1 MIRWITR
8 ALAIAVIVAIALV
21 VLDFAELLVPV
32 DSDGRAAMAP
42 TIPACDGRAVAEGV
56 TYKIRDPERGEI
68 VAIHAARGPD
78 GAIAPDRDA
87 DDLVLALRVA
97 ALPGDE
103 IVGRDGSVFVNGIKL
118 DDIDTQPF
126 PSVEIGGEQYFVLGD
141 NRSASV
147 DSRTFGP
154 VLRNAIFAKVF
165 AVFWPLRDFTFRT
178 DPESGPP
185 PGPVDCS

>member
-118 DDIDTQPF
+118 DDIETQPF
-126 PSVEIGGEQYFVLGD
+126 PSVEVGGEQYFVLGD

-165 AVFWPLRDFTFRT
+165 AVFWPLRDFTFRL
-178 DPESGPP
+178 DPKSGAP
-185 PGPVDCS
+185 PGPVDYA

>member
-8 ALAIAVIVAIALV
+8 ALAIAVIAAIALV
-21 VLDFAELLVPV
+21 VLDFADLLVPV
-32 DSDGRAAMAP
+32 DSNGRAIMAP
-42 TIPACDGRAVAEGV
+42 TIPACDGRAVAEGF
-56 TYKIRDPERGEI
+56 TYKLRDPERGEI

-103 IVGRDGSVFVNGIKL
+103 IVGRDESVFVNGIKL
-118 DDIDTQPF
+118 DDIETQPF
-126 PSVEIGGEQYFVLGD
+126 PSVEVGGDQYFVLGD

-154 VLRNAIFAKVF
+154 ILRNAIFARVF
-165 AVFWPLRDFTFRT
+165 VVVWPLRDLTFRL
-178 DPESGPP
+178 DPEAGAP
-185 PGPVDCS
+185 PGPVGCG

>member
-103 IVGRDGSVFVNGIKL
+103 IVGRDDSVFVNGIKL
-118 DDIDTQPF
+118 DDIETQPF
-126 PSVEIGGEQYFVLGD
+126 PSVEVGGEQYFVLGD

>member
-21 VLDFAELLVPV
+21 VLDFAELLVPI

-78 GAIAPDRDA
+78 GAVAPDRDA

-97 ALPGDE
+97 AVPGDE
-103 IVGRDGSVFVNGIKL
+103 IVGRDDSVFVNGIKL
-118 DDIDTQPF
+118 DDIETQPF
-126 PSVEIGGEQYFVLGD
+126 PSVEVGGATARLHVPYRPGV
-141 NRSASV
+141 
-147 DSRTFGP
+147 
-154 VLRNAIFAKVF
+154 
-165 AVFWPLRDFTFRT
+165 
-178 DPESGPP
+178 GPP
-185 PGPVDCS
+185 AWSGRLLLIAPSRKLRRERPQRVRADCST

>member
-118 DDIDTQPF
+118 DDIETQPF
-126 PSVEIGGEQYFVLGD
+126 PSVEVGGEQYFVLGD

-165 AVFWPLRDFTFRT
+165 AVFWPLRDFTFRL
-178 DPESGPP
+178 DPKSGAP
-185 PGPVDCS
+185 PGPVDCA

>member
-118 DDIDTQPF
+118 DDIETQPF
-126 PSVEIGGEQYFVLGD
+126 PSVEVGGEQYFVLGD

-165 AVFWPLRDFTFRT
+165 AVFWPLRDFTFRL
-178 DPESGPP
+178 DPKPGAP
-185 PGPVDCS
+185 PGPVDCA

>member
-118 DDIDTQPF
+118 DDIETQPF
-126 PSVEIGGEQYFVLGD
+126 PSVEVGGEQYFVLGD

-165 AVFWPLRDFTFRT
+165 AVFWPLRDFTFRL
-178 DPESGPP
+178 DAKSGAP
-185 PGPVDCS
+185 PGPVDCA

>member
-42 TIPACDGRAVAEGV
+42 TIPACDGRAVAEGF

-78 GAIAPDRDA
+78 GAVAPDRDA

-97 ALPGDE
+97 AVPGDE
-103 IVGRDGSVFVNGIKL
+103 IVGRDDFVFVNGIKL
-118 DDIDTQPF
+118 DDIETEPF
-126 PSVEIGGEQYFVLGD
+126 PSVEVGGEQYFVLGD

-165 AVFWPLRDFTFRT
+165 AVVWPLRELTFRT

-185 PGPVDCS
+185 RGPVDCS